1 MKREATRL
9 MTCPLCERE
18 VPCAI
23 MERHHLRTLRES
35 DAIERLCRECHKTIH
50 GLFTREAL
58 RDPRNALD
66 TVAGLL
72 ANPQFARALRFIR
85 TVPPGGFMKMKERN
99 R

>member
-23 MERHHLRTLRES
+23 MERHHLRT
-35 DAIERLCRECHKTIH
+35 CRECHKTIH